1 MIGGR
6 KRRRSESFRA
16 KNNPWQEGDSAM
28 GEESKVPY
36 VRVAEIEIDAAQ
48 LEHYGLRSHRPRLMP
63 KLSASSM

>member
-1 MIGGR
+1 MDAKQILVLGASVLAAFSGGSVMG
-6 KRRRSESFRA
+6 K
-16 KNNPWQEGDSAM
+16 DS
-28 GEESKVPY
+28 KDPY

>member
-1 MIGGR
+1 MDANQILVLGASLLAAFSGG
-6 KRRRSESFRA
+6 
-16 KNNPWQEGDSAM
+16 SAM
-28 GEESKVPY
+28 GKDLKEPY